1 MKTVKFYKIVVISL
15 FILNGVTLFFLLNP
29 SRFLHPGHPNK
40 MDLLEQLELSG
51 NKKEQIIRLQ
61 DAHFQAKDKLMNRN
75 RTLHERLF
83 HSFNDPKKD
92 SSAIALLINDIVENQ
107 REIEQMTFDYFKKID
122 ALCTPEQ
129 KVKLQNTIHKVL
141 SRVGGPPPRK

>member
-29 SRFLHPGHPNK
+29 SRGRHPGHPNK

-51 NKKEQIIRLQ
+51 KKKEQIIRLQ

>member
-1 MKTVKFYKIVVISL
+1 MKTVKFYKIVVVIL

-29 SRFLHPGHPNK
+29 NCFGHPGHPNK
-40 MDLLEQLELSG
+40 MDLIEQLELSG
-51 NKKEQIIRLQ
+51 KKKEQLIRLQ
-61 DAHFQAKDKLMNRN
+61 DAHFQAKDILMKRN

>member
-1 MKTVKFYKIVVISL
+1 MKTIKFYKSALLAL
-15 FILNGVTLFFLLNP
+15 FILNCVTVFFLWN
-29 SRFLHPGHPNK
+29 STIDHHRGHPNK

-51 NKKEQIIRLQ
+51 KKKDQIIRLQ
-61 DAHFQAKDKLMNRN
+61 DAHFQVKDALMNRN

-92 SSAIALLINDIVENQ
+92 SSAITLLINDIVENQ

-122 ALCTPEQ
+122 SLCTPEQ
-129 KVKLQNTIHKVL
+129 RIKLQNTIHKVL

>member
-1 MKTVKFYKIVVISL
+1 MK
-15 FILNGVTLFFLLNP
+15 
-29 SRFLHPGHPNK
+29 
-40 MDLLEQLELSG
+40 
-51 NKKEQIIRLQ
+51 
-61 DAHFQAKDKLMNRN
+61 RN

-92 SSAIALLINDIVENQ
+92 RNAIASLIDDIVENQ

-129 KVKLQNTIHKVL
+129 KIKLQNTIHKVL

>member
-29 SRFLHPGHPNK
+29 SRDRHPGHPNK

-51 NKKEQIIRLQ
+51 KKKEQIIRLQ